1 MLYLEKK
8 KNGKDVDLKKIEN
21 LEARKKIK
29 MGGVKKHDRKPRRRD
44 EERNE
49 KTKVELKYV
58 CLVLGSVR

>member
-1 MLYLEKK
+1 M
-8 KNGKDVDLKKIEN
+8 DFKKIEN